1 MKVNG
6 AIISIPSLQSTP
18 MINITLLNA
27 NELITKL
34 SILQQA
40 NFIFR
45 GHSSGKYR
53 LEPGAFRKD
62 ILKKWADIHLS
73 KTISKPWRSSNEV
86 KDVIKWWG
94 QGIPTQVISRVFDYI
109 MHLMH
114 YNFALNTVYLTKKDG
129 KDTNDQRL
137 LAIFPEDYWLQEDTF
152 VRFFQHLC
160 MGLPC
165 RWDERGNILQKPFY
179 LEETTG
185 LDQSLPQHYHFETAL
200 LDWSY
205 NPLVAIYFSLGLN
218 ETRKMER
225 GFYMTSHISSNPTH
239 LSILA
244 YQQITTENTV
254 VKIEPGA
261 SEKNNKRLKN
271 QEGTFTRFTNP
282 LKFYLEQG
290 CFPTIEGL
298 YNRHSTPY
306 LKTFELVRYNLE
318 RTAAN
323 IQDLKEHIEYHGIN
337 EAYLFPD
344 PAVTWAYDLEP
355 DYAL

>member
-1 MKVNG
+1 MSG
-6 AIISIPSLQSTP
+6 AIISIPSVQLP
-18 MINITLLNA
+18 PIINITLPNA
-27 NELITKL
+27 NELINKL

-73 KTISKPWRSSNEV
+73 KTISKQWRSSNGV
-86 KDVIKWWG
+86 KDVIKCWG

-129 KDTNDQRL
+129 KDTNDKRL
-137 LAIFPEDYWLQEDTF
+137 LAIFSEDYWLQEDTF
-152 VRFFQHLC
+152 VHFFQYIC
-160 MGLPC
+160 MGLPS
-165 RWDERGNILQKPFY
+165 RWDERGNVLQQPFY

-225 GFYMTSHISSNPTH
+225 GFYMASHVSSNPTH

-244 YQQITTENTV
+244 YQQISIENTV

-261 SEKNNKRLKN
+261 PEKNNK
-271 QEGTFTRFTNP
+271 
-282 LKFYLEQG
+282 
-290 CFPTIEGL
+290 
-298 YNRHSTPY
+298 
-306 LKTFELVRYNLE
+306 
-318 RTAAN
+318 
-323 IQDLKEHIEYHGIN
+323 
-337 EAYLFPD
+337 
-344 PAVTWAYDLEP
+344 
-355 DYAL
+355 